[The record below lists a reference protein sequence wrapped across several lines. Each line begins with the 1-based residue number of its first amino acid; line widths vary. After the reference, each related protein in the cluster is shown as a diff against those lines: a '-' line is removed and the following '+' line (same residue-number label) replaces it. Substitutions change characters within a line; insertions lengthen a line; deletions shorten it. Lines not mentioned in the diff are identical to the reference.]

1 MDVGKNSQYFLE
13 NLVQSRQSCISTQLE
28 SLVLSDPSLGKKA
41 ALIYE
46 DGRTVT
52 YGQLIHLYTKPTPPK
67 FLVRE
72 AFQFFIFS
80 RTVDCVILYLNLL
93 WSKAS
98 FAILPEGMTKEALE
112 SLASSYKPA
121 NVIGTKQELT
131 RLGLPIENTWGEL
144 ASVNPGVNWQPLD
157 FHPPQILMGTSGT
170 TGSAKQVRLSPGHLA
185 ANARDI
191 SKRLTITGDDVAL
204 SILPFSYS
212 YGLSVLNSHLWSG
225 AAIVCSDVSPVSPG
239 FIELLQQRKVSS
251 LTGVPFN
258 YEMYSR
264 LNLYERLPASVR
276 YFTQAGGALPS
287 NQVAEVSRSLAK
299 FGVDFF
305 PMYGQTEATAR
316 ISILQSDLVR
326 DFPDSVGTAIPSGAV
341 SIGSQ
346 NHPEELVFE
355 GPNTM
360 YGYSTCQSD
369 LLLPDTN
376 LGRLETGDLAKL
388 DTNGLIF
395 LKGRLKRIAKVN
407 GVRLNLSEIETK
419 LSQFAQAAVVED
431 ANTVLIFTELEPDKF
446 TLINDSLDK
455 LGMQRRD
462 YKVIGIS
469 ELPRTS
475 SGKIDYTQL
484 TGM

>member
-1 MDVGKNSQYFLE
+1 MDSGIRNQYFLE
-13 NLVQSRQSCISTQLE
+13 NLVQSRQSCLSTHLD
-28 SLVLSDPSLGKKA
+28 SLVLSDPGIGKKV
-41 ALIYE
+41 ALLYE
-46 DGRTVT
+46 DGRSLTF
-52 YGQLIHLYTKPTPPK
+52 GQLIQLYTTPTPPK
-67 FLVRE
+67 FL
-72 AFQFFIFS
+72 AHNALQFLIFS

-93 WSKAS
+93 WSKTS
-98 FAILPEGMTKEALE
+98 FAILPEGMTNDALE

-121 NVIGTKQELT
+121 AVIGTKQELT
-131 RLGLPIENTWGEL
+131 RLGLTIENTWRDL
-144 ASVNPGVNWQPLD
+144 ASVNREVNGQPLD
-157 FHPPQILMGTSGT
+157 LHPPQILMGTSGT
-170 TGSAKQVRLSPGHLA
+170 TGLAKQVRLSPGHLA

-191 SKRLTITGDDVAL
+191 SKRLAISPDDVAL

-225 AAIVCSDVSPVSPG
+225 AAIVCSEVSPVSPG

-264 LNLYERLPASVR
+264 LKLYERLPKSVR

-287 NQVAEVSRSLAK
+287 NQVAEVARSLAK
-299 FGVDFF
+299 FGIDFF

-316 ISILQSDLVR
+316 ISILQSDFVR
-326 DFPDSVGTAIPSGAV
+326 EFPDSVGTVIPSGAV
-341 SIGSQ
+341 SIGSK

-360 YGYSTCQSD
+360 YGYSTGQSD
-369 LLLPDTN
+369 LLSLDTN
-376 LGRLETGDLAKL
+376 LGRLETGDLAKI
-388 DTNGLIF
+388 DTNGFIF
-395 LKGRLKRIAKVN
+395 LKGRLKRIAKIN

-419 LSQFAQAAVVED
+419 LSQFGQTAVVED
-431 ANTVLIFTELEPDKF
+431 TNTVLIFTELEPEKF
-446 TLINDSLDK
+446 TLINDSLEN

-475 SGKIDYTQL
+475 SGKIDYSQL
-484 TGM
+484 TGL